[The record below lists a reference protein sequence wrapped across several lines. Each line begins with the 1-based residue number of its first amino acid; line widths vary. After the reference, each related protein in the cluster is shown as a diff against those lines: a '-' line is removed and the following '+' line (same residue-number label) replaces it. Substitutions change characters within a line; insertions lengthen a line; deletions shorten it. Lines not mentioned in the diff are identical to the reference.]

1 MCAKIMNNIPDEH
14 TRSERLI
21 KIEGF
26 FENLEN
32 NLPKM
37 KYQTVE
43 QEQPPLDL
51 VWPFTPKHLFFRHSL
66 EKFLI
71 HIYFAIISHFLE
83 HD

>member
-1 MCAKIMNNIPDEH
+1 
-14 TRSERLI
+14 
-21 KIEGF
+21 
-26 FENLEN
+26 
-32 NLPKM
+32 M

-43 QEQPPLDL
+43 QEQQPLDL